1 MDSRDLAGIIAD
13 NERKHTPKKKL
24 SRKKSYLIGN
34 TPGLKNLYSPH
45 TSWVRFQYAGGGIE
59 YHALK
64 NLHAGGRKAQP
75 AGAYGCVKIC
85 REPLRDTAQ
94 GLISTEKVY
103 AEKIQERED
112 HHTSRAFEVQVMH
125 EWKCLCEVYG
135 DLPLPTFIIDKH
147 GELTKAYLAMPIIP
161 GMSLRKFKD
170 YYADTTP
177 CSDLLT
183 IIINMLS
190 QLKMLHEKGMTHR
203 DIRLENFIFD
213 AKTLTI
219 TIIDFGLTALPSE
232 KEREFCREYGV
243 DLVIDA
249 TYEGNAYWWDL
260 CYCREAA
267 LELLSGIDPGSDRQL
282 IDDAKEVLFS
292 AHEYVQNGTVDING
306 FIAELEALRDARQAL
321 SHVFHL

>member
-1 MDSRDLAGIIAD
+1 MDSRDIAGIIAD
-13 NERKHTPKKKL
+13 NERKRTPKKKL
-24 SRKKSYLIGN
+24 SRKNSYLIGG
-34 TPGLKNLYSPH
+34 TPGLKTLYSPA
-45 TSWVRFQYAGGGIE
+45 TSWVRFQYANGSIE

-85 REPLRDTAQ
+85 RELLRDTAQ

-112 HHTSRAFEVQVMH
+112 HHTSHAFKVQVMH
-125 EWKCLCEVYG
+125 EWKCLREVYG
-135 DLPLPTFIIDKH
+135 DLPLPTFILDKH
-147 GELTKAYLAMPIIP
+147 GELTKAYLAMPFIS

-170 YYADTTP
+170 FHADVTP
-177 CSDLLT
+177 CPDLLT
-183 IIINMLS
+183 IIINMFY
-190 QLKMLHEKGMTHR
+190 QVKMLHEKGMTHR
-203 DIRLENFIFD
+203 DIRLDNFIID

-219 TIIDFGLTALPSE
+219 TLIDFGLTALPPE

-249 TYEGNAYWWDL
+249 TYEDNACWWDL
-260 CYCREAA
+260 CHCRETA
-267 LELLSGIDPGSDRQL
+267 LELLSGIDPGSDGQF
-282 IDDAKEVLFS
+282 INDAKEILFS
-292 AHEYVQNGTVDING
+292 AHEYVQNGKVDINR
-306 FIAELEALRDARQAL
+306 FIATLEALRNARQVL